1 MVKGRRQQH
10 LLLADE
16 DLLSFVGQGDS
27 DAFTILYDRYGRA
40 AFSLAY
46 RVMGERQAAE
56 DLVQDA
62 FLKLWRSATSYR
74 PERGSVRNWLLSIVR
89 NRGIDQIRSQASRRR
104 TQEKIEASAP
114 RSQPSE
120 AFAETWGNSQRDRV
134 RVALRTLPPEQLK
147 VLELAYFSG
156 YTHVQVSELL
166 DVPLGTMKGRM
177 RLGLKKM
184 RDYFEHPKLTGRKE
198 ARPGDKEHVLSH
210 HGREDAWLPSMEYE
224 DAQVFAASERV
235 LKNETLSETFSRDA
249 LARLES
255 SPKCAP
261 QKRLSGRT
269 SLSAGKDL
277 IS

>member
-1 MVKGRRQQH
+1 VMRGRKRQH

-16 DLLSFVGQGDS
+16 NLISFVGQGDAE
-27 DAFTILYDRYGRA
+27 AFTTLYDRHSHA

-56 DLVQDA
+56 DLVQDT

-74 PERGSVRNWLLSIVR
+74 PERGSVRTWLLSIVR

-104 TQEKIEASAP
+104 TQETFEASAP

-120 AFAETWGNSQRDRV
+120 AFAETWRNSQRNQV
-134 RVALRTLPPEQLK
+134 REALDTLPPEQLK
-147 VLELAYFSG
+147 ILELAYFSG
-156 YTHVQVSELL
+156 YTHVQISELV

-184 RDYFEHPKLTGRKE
+184 RDYFDHPKLTRRQE

-210 HGREDAWLPSMEYE
+210 HRRENAWLPGKEYE
-224 DAQVFAASERV
+224 DAQVFAAVRGSE
-235 LKNETLSETFSRDA
+235 S
-249 LARLES
+249 
-255 SPKCAP
+255 
-261 QKRLSGRT
+261 
-269 SLSAGKDL
+269 
-277 IS
+277 